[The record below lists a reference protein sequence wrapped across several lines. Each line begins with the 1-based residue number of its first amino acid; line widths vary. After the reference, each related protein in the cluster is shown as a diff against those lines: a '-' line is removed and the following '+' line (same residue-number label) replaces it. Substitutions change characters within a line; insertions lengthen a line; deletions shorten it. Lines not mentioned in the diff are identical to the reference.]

1 MVLDTSL
8 DIRHCLDSQTHRGL
22 ESSFSNLDLNLESSP
37 IVLESNED
45 LESSFKVS
53 DSQSNQDSQK
63 QNLESN
69 PIDLES
75 KQLTQSTTLK
85 NPSETLLN
93 TNSAC
98 GSTSR
103 AESKD
108 SKALDSAIF
117 AQQKS
122 NQCVGAIA
130 PTASRPCRG
139 GENQEKGGSS
149 ATADFSKETSF
160 CLDKETARLSP
171 RLRKKTQRVASEAQ
185 QKSGALS
192 FSGLGR
198 AGRGWGERGEGK
210 PLFLL
215 RKHKILKN

>member
-1 MVLDTSL
+1 MPPPPRGVLDTSL

-98 GSTSR
+98 GST
-103 AESKD
+103 
-108 SKALDSAIF
+108 
-117 AQQKS
+117 
-122 NQCVGAIA
+122 
-130 PTASRPCRG
+130 RPKQNLW
-139 GENQEKGGSS
+139 E
-149 ATADFSKETSF
+149 
-160 CLDKETARLSP
+160 
-171 RLRKKTQRVASEAQ
+171 
-185 QKSGALS
+185 
-192 FSGLGR
+192 
-198 AGRGWGERGEGK
+198 
-210 PLFLL
+210 
-215 RKHKILKN
+215 